1 VSQPTR
7 AGRGG
12 RKPRARATATAAG
25 ATPGTTPARR
35 RPHIRLKG
43 QHSVFDRFAGLVTR
57 MAGSPYAFSAAVL
70 VILAWACSGPL
81 FGFSATWQLVVNT
94 GTTIV
99 TFLMVFLIQQ
109 SQNKDSI
116 AIHLKHNE
124 LLASHEIASNRMIA
138 IEDLDEEDL
147 SRVRVFYDHLADL
160 AEQEGGLK
168 CTHSLDDAKASHMRK
183 SSRRGTKADKADA

>member
-1 VSQPTR
+1 MTRKQRVAKRQPR
-7 AGRGG
+7 
-12 RKPRARATATAAG
+12 
-25 ATPGTTPARR
+25 
-35 RPHIRLKG
+35 IRLKG

-70 VILAWACSGPL
+70 VVLAWACSGPL
-81 FGFSATWQLVVNT
+81 FGFSETWQLVVNT

-116 AIHLKHNE
+116 AIHLKLNE
-124 LLASHEIASNRMIA
+124 LLASHELASNRMIA

-147 SRVRVFYDHLADL
+147 ARVRGFYDQLADL
-160 AEQEGGLK
+160 AEEEGGLK
-168 CTHSLDDAKASHMRK
+168 CTHSLDDAKASHLRK
-183 SSRRGTKADKADA
+183 STKRGARDKKANA